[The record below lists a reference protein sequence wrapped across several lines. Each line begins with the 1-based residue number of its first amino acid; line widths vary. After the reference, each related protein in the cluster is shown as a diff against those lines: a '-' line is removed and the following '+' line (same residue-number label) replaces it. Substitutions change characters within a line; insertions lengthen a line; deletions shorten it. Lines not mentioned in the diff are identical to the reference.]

1 MHFPKGLHILDLIS
15 LKTLQVVRADITK
28 LQGDLGTGPW
38 SQRNSTEQLAT
49 FLVLIFTLCHEITV
63 DPGDAGSGGG
73 TFPHQWSTG
82 FGMTSVTD
90 CRDPTMLLEA
100 HKPQTPQS
108 PWLQQSYPLVACLL
122 SHP

>member
-73 TFPHQWSTG
+73 TFPHL
-82 FGMTSVTD
+82 MEHRVRHD
-90 CRDPTMLLEA
+90 LR
-100 HKPQTPQS
+100 H
-108 PWLQQSYPLVACLL
+108 
-122 SHP
+122 